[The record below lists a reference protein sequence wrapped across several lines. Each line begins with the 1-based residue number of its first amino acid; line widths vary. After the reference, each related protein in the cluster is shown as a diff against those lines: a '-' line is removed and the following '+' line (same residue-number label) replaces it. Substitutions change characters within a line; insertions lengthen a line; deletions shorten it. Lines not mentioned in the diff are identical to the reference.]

1 MTWVADPW
9 WWVTMLALISP
20 TWFVRTA
27 NRRTESFIAYGEIL
41 ALLLLSLVSYLWQ
54 GQGLM
59 YHASGIYVCLVL
71 LALISVAAVAREV
84 RTSSAMLRLS
94 ACAVSLCFLM
104 GIASRFQT
112 YYWPPLQFL
121 AGRIDDKNFYSR
133 FTAGGLNVW
142 EALSFARTIRETKD
156 TLSEPN
162 KTILVWSLANVINN
176 ESGCR
181 NASRFHTPPILLL
194 ALPPFAEAKQ
204 WRRQFVA
211 DVERSNPFACVVEN
225 EPFGDPSDE
234 SVKFVHRLVRDRY
247 RAVAKTGHVTLY
259 LRRDAH

>member
-84 RTSSAMLRLS
+84 CASSAMLRLS
-94 ACAVSLCFLM
+94 ACGEPVLSH
-104 GIASRFQT
+104 GNRQSIS
-112 YYWPPLQFL
+112 
-121 AGRIDDKNFYSR
+121 
-133 FTAGGLNVW
+133 NV
-142 EALSFARTIRETKD
+142 
-156 TLSEPN
+156 
-162 KTILVWSLANVINN
+162 
-176 ESGCR
+176 
-181 NASRFHTPPILLL
+181 LL
-194 ALPPFAEAKQ
+194 AAAAIS
-204 WRRQFVA
+204 RR
-211 DVERSNPFACVVEN
+211 
-225 EPFGDPSDE
+225 
-234 SVKFVHRLVRDRY
+234 KDR
-247 RAVAKTGHVTLY
+247 
-259 LRRDAH
+259 